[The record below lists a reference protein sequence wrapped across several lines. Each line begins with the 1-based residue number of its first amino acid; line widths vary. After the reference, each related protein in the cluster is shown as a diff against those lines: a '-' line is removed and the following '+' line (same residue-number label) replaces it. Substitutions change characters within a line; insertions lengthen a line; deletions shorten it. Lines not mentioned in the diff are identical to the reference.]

1 MLQAILKHPSKYTG
15 IMGSCVRSFDRM
27 YCMIC
32 RCNPMKSFRLSN
44 IRVFRTVKKL
54 DTKRNKHICCFSI
67 DIMIT
72 LNVSH
77 HTHIACCVYK
87 IIFFVLFSSLSR
99 FDMIFKLINSKDFL
113 GTHTH
118 THTSAVIEAT
128 RTIETKKKEKKN
140 SYIVIVNICYVHNN
154 NSRALISSLFIK
166 RPVKPCL
173 MEKKESESE

>member
-118 THTSAVIEAT
+118 THISCNRGNENNWN
-128 RTIETKKKEKKN
+128 EEEGEKK
-140 SYIVIVNICYVHNN
+140 
-154 NSRALISSLFIK
+154 LIY
-166 RPVKPCL
+166 RD
-173 MEKKESESE
+173 